1 MSNFR
6 ASNLPINY
14 GLRLITLSSLA
25 IALLT
30 AVASIA
36 SLVYQ
41 DDIYPTEALRTSF
54 LANDVVNLFI
64 GLPILL
70 LSMGLA
76 GRGKVVG
83 LLFWPGALFYG
94 LYNYLAYLFGM
105 PFNGMFPFYLA
116 IVTLSIYTTIGLVA
130 GIDGQALK
138 NRLAGRVPEKLAG
151 GVLTAFG
158 ILFMLLATSEMITP
172 LINQMPIARPD
183 LGLAVADVILSAALA
198 IGGVLLWQRQ
208 ALGYVGGTG
217 LLFLATMLFMGLI
230 FVLLLQPFLTPTP
243 LALTDVVVILL
254 MSLVSIVPLALFMRG
269 VVKG

>member
-158 ILFMLLATSEMITP
+158 ILFMLF
-172 LINQMPIARPD
+172 
-183 LGLAVADVILSAALA
+183 
-198 IGGVLLWQRQ
+198 
-208 ALGYVGGTG
+208 
-217 LLFLATMLFMGLI
+217 FLATMLFMGLI